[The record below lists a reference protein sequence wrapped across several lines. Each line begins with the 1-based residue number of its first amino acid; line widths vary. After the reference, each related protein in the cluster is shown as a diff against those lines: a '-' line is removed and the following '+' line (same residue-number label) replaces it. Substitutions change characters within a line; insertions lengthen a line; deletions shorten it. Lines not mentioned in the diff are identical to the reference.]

1 MKKYNINI
9 TLTDGREVRSSVVA
23 RNQSDA
29 LARLQSTPQ
38 YIDFLAENDATIE
51 SVCIEP
57 VEIKSIDNSRFYVTN
72 IKNKEGWYVVAD
84 LENRIKVE
92 FKKGHYNDMQKVE
105 TFKESKEPDALKI
118 ATALREIGEFMNNYF
133 KDLI

>member
-1 MKKYNINI
+1 MKTYKINI

-38 YIDFLAENDATIE
+38 YIDFLAENDAE
-51 SVCIEP
+51 VASVDIQP
-57 VEIKSIDNSRFYVTN
+57 VEIRSVDETRFYVTS
-72 IKNKEGWYVVAD
+72 IKNKEDWYVVAD

-92 FKKGHYNDMQKVE
+92 FKKGAFNDTQKVRP
-105 TFKESKEPDALKI
+105 FGGYQPDALKT
-118 ATALREIGEFMNNYF
+118 ATALCEIAEYMQKKF
-133 KDLI
+133 KELI